1 MIISKRVHICGA
13 GPVGIVTALGLC
25 RAGIPVTILEADTD
39 VCQDL
44 KAAYYH
50 VPSVDILE
58 DIGMLDKLL
67 EGGTKDPNLRFTDA
81 GLGRS
86 VDINLGVLSRDFR
99 NPYAVSA
106 GQDWFARAGYE
117 VLKANGSDCE
127 VKFGHKV
134 VSTKQEEGYVTVEV
148 DTPEGRK
155 TIQTEWLIGCDGGRS
170 QVRKSEDINLEGF
183 TWPDRFLLVETN
195 HDLEPEFGTLD
206 YRANGPDWRLVIR
219 IPFGPGENDWIYRV
233 VCGIQEGT
241 KEEDVLNEEFC
252 QSLLQDLKPLST
264 AYEITDKTIYNVHQK
279 YAETFRKGRI
289 ILAGDA
295 SHMNNPI
302 GGLGLNSG
310 IHDAQNLVEKFS
322 RVWLDGEDDSLLD
335 LYDRQRRL
343 TCRDC
348 IQTMSIEN
356 KKRNEITDLKER
368 EKMMDYLE
376 DVVSN
381 EDKLHA
387 FLYRWA
393 MADSLDY
400 ASRIS

>member
-1 MIISKRVHICGA
+1 MISKRVHICGA

-25 RAGIPVTILEADTD
+25 RAGIPVTILEADED

-44 KAAYYH
+44 KACYYH

-58 DIGMLDKLL
+58 DMGMLDKLL
-67 EGGTKDPNLRFTDA
+67 EGGTKDQDLRFTDA

-86 VDINLGVLSRDFR
+86 VDINLGVLSRNFR
-99 NPYAVSA
+99 NPYALSA

-117 VLKANGSDCE
+117 VLKANGYDCE
-127 VKFGHKV
+127 IQFGHRV
-134 VSTKQEEGYVTVEV
+134 VATKQDAECVTIEV
-148 DTPEGRK
+148 DTAEGRK
-155 TIQTEWLIGCDGGRS
+155 TIRSEWLIGCDGGRS
-170 QVRKSEDINLEGF
+170 QVRRSQDIELEGF
-183 TWPDRFLLVETN
+183 TWPDRFLLIETN
-195 HDLEPEFGTLD
+195 HDLEPDFGRLD

-219 IPFGPGENDWIYRV
+219 IPFGPGETDWIYRV
-233 VCGIQEGT
+233 VCGIEEGT
-241 KEEDVLNEEFC
+241 AEEDVLNEAFC
-252 QSLLQDLKPLST
+252 QSRLQELKPLNRP
-264 AYEITDKTIYNVHQK
+264 YEITNKTIYNVHQK
-279 YAETFRKGRI
+279 YAETFRTGRI

-295 SHMNNPI
+295 AHMNNPI

-310 IHDAQNLVEKFS
+310 IHDAQNLIEKFS
-322 RVWLDGEDDSLLD
+322 KVWLENADDSILD

-356 KKRNEITDLKER
+356 KKRNEITDLSER
-368 EKMMDYLE
+368 EKMMDFLE
-376 DVVSN
+376 EVASD
-381 EDKLHA
+381 EDKLHT

-400 ASRIS
+400 ASRVS

>member
-1 MIISKRVHICGA
+1 MINKRVHICGA

-25 RAGIPVTILEADTD
+25 RAGIPVTILEADD
-39 VCQDL
+39 NVCQEL
-44 KAAYYH
+44 RAAYYH
-50 VPSVDILE
+50 VPSVDILD

-67 EGGTKDPNLRFTDA
+67 EGGTKDTDLRFTDA

-86 VDINLGVLSRDFR
+86 VDINLGVLSRNFR

-106 GQDWFARAGYE
+106 GQDWFATAGYE
-117 VLKANGSDCE
+117 VLKANGYDCE
-127 VKFGHKV
+127 VKFGHRV
-134 VSTKQEEGYVTVEV
+134 VSTTQDADGVTIEV
-148 DTPEGRK
+148 DTAEGMK
-155 TIQTEWLIGCDGGRS
+155 TIKTEWLIGCDGGRS
-170 QVRKSEDINLEGF
+170 QVRKSQDIKLEGF
-183 TWPDRFLLVETN
+183 TWPDRFLLIETN
-195 HDLEPEFGTLD
+195 YDLEPKFGRLD

-219 IPFGPGENDWIYRV
+219 IPFGPGENDWTYRV
-233 VCGIQEGT
+233 VCGVEEGT
-241 KEEDVLNEEFC
+241 DEEDVLNEAFC
-252 QSLLQDLKPLST
+252 QAILQELNPLGT
-264 AYEITDKTIYNVHQK
+264 PYEITSRTIYNVHQK

-322 RVWLDGEDDSLLD
+322 KVWLEGVDDRILD
-335 LYDRQRRL
+335 LYERQRRL
-343 TCRDC
+343 ACKDC

-356 KKRNEITDLKER
+356 KKRNEITDLGER
-368 EKMMDYLE
+368 EKMMNYLE
-376 DVVSN
+376 DVASD
-381 EDKLHA
+381 EDKLHG

-400 ASRIS
+400 ANRIS